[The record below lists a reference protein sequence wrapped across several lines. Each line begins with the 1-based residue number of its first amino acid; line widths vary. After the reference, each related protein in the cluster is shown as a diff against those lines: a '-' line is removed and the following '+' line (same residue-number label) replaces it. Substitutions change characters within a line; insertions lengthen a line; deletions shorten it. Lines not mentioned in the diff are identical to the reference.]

1 MSDVQVTYG
10 QPPAAALLPQP
21 DPSAL
26 ARLRTDADRTV
37 TFGDRFG
44 RQIAIKKVRLSRRLA
59 LGDLL
64 GEAAS
69 AETRMNALAAISI
82 MSIDGAVVPPP
93 NSRLELDALLDRLE
107 AEGVFDVFTRY
118 MAEFA
123 GPAAADAQT
132 RETALKN
139 G

>member
-1 MSDVQVTYG
+1 M
-10 QPPAAALLPQP
+10 AL
-21 DPSAL
+21 
-26 ARLRTDADRTV
+26 R
-37 TFGDRFG
+37 
-44 RQIAIKKVRLSRRLA
+44 
-59 LGDLL
+59 DLL

-82 MSIDGAVVPPP
+82 VSIDGAVVPPP

-123 GPAAADAQT
+123 GPAAGDAQA